1 MWSRTR
7 RMLEMIRFSHT
18 VFALPF
24 ALLAAIMAWSVPTA
38 TGRMVA
44 FRWRDLVGILVC
56 MVCARS
62 AAMAYNRLVDR
73 NIDAR
78 NPRTCQRHLPT
89 GRLSVSSV
97 MVFAV
102 AMSVGLVAGTL
113 LFLPNVLPLLF
124 SLPLLGFLGGYS
136 YAKRFTMLAHFWL
149 GGALMLTPIAAWIA
163 IRGDVLMDL
172 WLDIL
177 PAVIL
182 GGAVLL
188 WVAGFD
194 MIYACLDAEF
204 DVLARLHSVPAR
216 FGVWGALRIA
226 AACHVGMILALCAL
240 PWSGWVGG
248 PALPLGWIYGAG
260 ISLVALLLLYEHWL
274 VRPDDLS
281 RVNTAFFNVN
291 AVISFGL
298 FVVITLDLCV

>member
-1 MWSRTR
+1 MWCRMR
-7 RMLEMIRFSHT
+7 QMLEMVRFSHT

-24 ALLAAIMAWSVPTA
+24 ALSAAIMAWRVPTA
-38 TGRMVA
+38 TGDVIA
-44 FRWRDLVGILVC
+44 FRWRDLFGILVC

-78 NPRTCQRHLPT
+78 NPRTRQRHLPA
-89 GRLSVSSV
+89 GALSVTSV

-102 AMSVGLVAGTL
+102 TMSIGLVAGTL
-113 LFLPNVLPLLF
+113 LFLPNVIPLLF
-124 SLPLLGFLGGYS
+124 SVPLLAFLFGYS
-136 YAKRFTMLAHFWL
+136 HAKRLTSLAHFWL
-149 GGALMLTPIAAWIA
+149 GGALMLAPIAAWIA
-163 IRGDVLMDL
+163 IRGHVLMDR

-177 PAVIL
+177 PAIIL
-182 GGAVLL
+182 GAAVLL

-194 MIYACLDAEF
+194 MIYACLDADF
-204 DVLARLHSVPAR
+204 DVSARLHSVPAR
-216 FGVWGALRIA
+216 LGVWGALRIA
-226 AACHVGMILALCAL
+226 AACHLGMIVALFAL
-240 PWSGWVGG
+240 PWSGWWGG

-260 ISLVALLLLYEHWL
+260 ISLAALLLLYEHWL

-281 RVNTAFFNVN
+281 RVNMAFFNVN